1 MRTIKYFAL
10 ASALLLLLTGCG
22 ARQPEATRQIFAMD
36 TVMDLYAVGEGAE
49 ALLTEAAQEIQQKAN
64 ANVAEGEG
72 FSCNTWMGAYG
83 GGRWVASVT
92 TTDKASRKAEA
103 EDKALSRAV
112 T

>member
-1 MRTIKYFAL
+1 MST
-10 ASALLLLLTGCG
+10 
-22 ARQPEATRQIFAMD
+22 QTRIEFISDGFKAILQGD
-36 TVMDLYAVGEGAE
+36 GVKQAV
-49 ALLTEAAQEIQQKAN
+49 TEAAQEIQQKAN

-92 TTDKASRKAEA
+92 TTDKASRKAES